1 MTDIKIKYN
10 TIACDFYRRRLDAN
24 AKMEAF
30 DEVAPS
36 YEDGRRLL
44 DGSRIVDDEN
54 NPEFLQSEENSV
66 IESVMIA
73 DNLLTDEECKEES
86 KNESSFYMISD
97 EDRKEAIEDG
107 NVSDDEEIMDKV
119 KLGVVSVVKS
129 LKDGVKRVY
138 SKLESSEAR

>member
-1 MTDIKIKYN
+1 
-10 TIACDFYRRRLDAN
+10 
-24 AKMEAF
+24 MEAF

-44 DGSRIVDDEN
+44 DGRRIVDDEN

-138 SKLESSEAR
+138 SKLESSEARK